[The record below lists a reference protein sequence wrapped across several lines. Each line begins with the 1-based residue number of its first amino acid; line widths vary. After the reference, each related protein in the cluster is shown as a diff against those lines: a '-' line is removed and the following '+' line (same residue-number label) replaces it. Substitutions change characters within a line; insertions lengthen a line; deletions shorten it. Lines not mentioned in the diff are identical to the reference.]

1 MLEARLQPGV
11 GVERGRGFGFALQ
24 VSEGRVIVGDS
35 SAQEGDD
42 KSGRVFVFERRGTA
56 WVEVTRLKPKV
67 FCGPASFGSAVV
79 AKWPWIAVGRVRSE
93 RLGIEPGG
101 AYLFDMTKAPPP
113 PAPAES
119 TPPAGI
125 AAPAQPGVN
134 STDAR

>member
-24 VSEGRVIVGDS
+24 VSGGRVIVGDS
-35 SAQEGDD
+35 SAQEGED

-67 FCGPASFGSAVV
+67 FCGPASFGSAVS
-79 AKWPWIAVGRVRSE
+79 AKWPWIVVGRVRSE

-113 PAPAES
+113 PPASEAGP
-119 TPPAGI
+119 PPAI
-125 AAPAQPGVN
+125 AAPPQPNVS